1 MFLCPAADAGE
12 VKENRQNLRQNRHDD
27 QTQGVKIVQRTQQPA
42 AQEPG
47 DAEAGFKDAKPGAAH
62 GLGND
67 LADSGLHDAVL
78 RTHADSPK
86 HNSDDHA
93 RRVVCQENEAGKEGA
108 AQGCQNHGLQPDFI
122 KQPAEEQGG
131 KGVNCHG
138 KRVQQAQ
145 GCGGEGGGLG
155 GVEGDHGKV
164 RKAEGIATDC
174 RHVEHEGLLEVKFL
188 VLILDF
194 LEHLRVW
201 VFDFG

>member
-1 MFLCPAADAGE
+1 MI
-12 VKENRQNLRQNRHDD
+12 KEEDSQNLRQHGHGD
-27 QTQGVKIVQRTQQPA
+27 QTHRVEIVQRTQQPA

-47 DAEAGFKDAKPGAAH
+47 NAEAGFKDAKTGAAH
-62 GLGND
+62 GLGDD
-67 LADSGLHDAVL
+67 LTDGGLHDAVL
-78 RTHADSPK
+78 RTHSDSPK

-145 GCGGEGGGLG
+145 GCGGESGSLS
-155 GVEGDHGKV
+155 GV
-164 RKAEGIATDC
+164 
-174 RHVEHEGLLEVKFL
+174 
-188 VLILDF
+188 
-194 LEHLRVW
+194 
-201 VFDFG
+201 